1 MPARGKA
8 LVKTELSIAIPEGT
22 YARVGEWLF
31 GGITAF
37 VRVVEAGGLLKSRH

>member
-22 YARVGEWLF
+22 YARVGECLYD
-31 GGITAF
+31 GML
-37 VRVVEAGGLLKSRH
+37 VLLKFMSGLSSSSWD